1 MGNIRILPD
10 LLVSQIAAGEVV
22 ERPASALKELMENSI
37 DSGASE
43 ISVILREGGT
53 KQIRIIDNG
62 AGIDKEDLQLAL
74 VRHATSKI
82 FTLDDLDSVKSLGFR
97 GEALASI
104 SAISRLE
111 LSSRR
116 KDSPHAWKISVD
128 GEVIPSAGG
137 FGTTVEVSD
146 IYYNTP
152 ARRKFLKSPQTEYA
166 QCAEV
171 FRRIAI
177 SSPGIA
183 FSLQHNGRMQWQ
195 LKASTLEGRIA
206 DLLGESFAAA
216 SFRVEDS
223 SSGISIRGL
232 AAKPSHT
239 SREEQFF
246 FVNGRYV
253 RDKLL
258 LHAVKQAYQ
267 DVLHHQMHPSFAL
280 FLTIDPSEIDV
291 NVHPAKTEIRF
302 RESRAVHQFVFHAL
316 NRRLSAPLNESP
328 PSIAAATAS
337 LSSRFPVERMPV
349 QRMPV
354 QNSMEFGVPQP
365 TDFYERISALPVE
378 APAQARQ
385 EPPLGFAIGQLS
397 GIYILSQNSDGLIV
411 VDMHAAHERVVY
423 EKLKKAMDESSVPV
437 QPLLIPATFSATP
450 AECDALERF
459 GHLLP
464 EMGFEIAPLSPSM
477 LIVRAIPALLK
488 GADAIRL
495 ARSVLNE
502 LETCGS
508 DKSTEAI
515 RNEILAT
522 MACHG
527 SVRANRMLSIP
538 EMNALL
544 RDMEE
549 TERSGQ
555 CNHGRPTWFQMPLE
569 ELDRMFMR
577 GK

>member
-37 DSGASE
+37 DSGATE
-43 ISVILREGGT
+43 VSVILREGGT
-53 KQIRIIDNG
+53 KQIRVIDNG

-82 FTLDDLDSVKSLGFR
+82 FSLDDLDSVKSLGFR

-104 SAISRLE
+104 AAISRLE
-111 LSSRR
+111 LASRR
-116 KDSPHAWKISVD
+116 KDSPHAWKISPD

-137 FGTTVEVSD
+137 LGTTVEVSD

-152 ARRKFLKSPQTEYA
+152 ARRKFLKSAQTEYA

-195 LKASTLEGRIA
+195 LKASTVEGRIA

-216 SFRVEDS
+216 SFQVEDS

-232 AAKPSHT
+232 AAKPSHS
-239 SREEQFF
+239 SRDEQFF

-316 NRRLSAPLNESP
+316 DRRISAPLSESP
-328 PSIAAATAS
+328 PSVAAMTAP
-337 LSSRFPVERMPV
+337 LSSRLQME
-349 QRMPV
+349 RMPV
-354 QNSMEFGVPQP
+354 QNSMEFGIPQP
-365 TDFYERISALPVE
+365 ADYYERISARPVE
-378 APAQARQ
+378 APAPIRQ
-385 EPPLGFAIGQLS
+385 DPPLGFAIGQLS
-397 GIYILSQNSDGLIV
+397 GIYILAQNSDGLIV

-423 EKLKKAMDESSVPV
+423 EKLKKAMDESSVPI

-464 EMGFEIAPLSPSM
+464 EMGFEISPLSPSM

-508 DKSTEAI
+508 DKSTESI

-555 CNHGRPTWFQMPLE
+555 CNHGRPTWFQMPLG